1 MDSEKPAD
9 TSRDGER
16 IDKASIILAI
26 ESAVGSLMGLRL
38 LMDTLIPDGAVWQ
51 VGAEQGCAHEHRA
64 PSDPSFCLDCEEEVG
79 VSAGFTGGD
88 GS

>member
-1 MDSEKPAD
+1 MSDEQQAD

-16 IDKASIILAI
+16 IDKASIILAV
-26 ESAVGSLMGLRL
+26 ESAIGSLMGLRL
-38 LMDTLIPDGAVWQ
+38 LLDTLIPDGAVWQ
-51 VGAEQGCAHEHRA
+51 VGVEQGCKHANRA
-64 PSDPSFCLDCEEEVG
+64 PSDASFCLDCETEVG